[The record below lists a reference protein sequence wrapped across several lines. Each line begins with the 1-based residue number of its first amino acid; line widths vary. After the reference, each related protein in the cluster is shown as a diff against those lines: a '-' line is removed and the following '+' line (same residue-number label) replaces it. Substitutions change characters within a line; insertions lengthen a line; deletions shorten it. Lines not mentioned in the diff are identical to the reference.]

1 MADLRRVAAA
11 ATARDLAVA
20 AARGDPLLPLLAD
33 VMAVLRADAGVGL
46 TRLNLGDVGIDVSAD
61 VHGSRPVTA
70 EMARLAAEV
79 ADQHPAILTLST
91 AHATRVS
98 DLVSIRDFWH
108 TDVYE
113 RMHGHADGRY
123 PIAVMLHQSPTGVT
137 FLGAHRTHTDF
148 RPDDIDLIEQIQRP
162 LVAALTFRAALEATT
177 AVLRTEHPEP
187 TNGSIAPALLPA
199 AALSADYRPTQREA
213 EVLTLAAAGW
223 TNVRIARRLGIT
235 ERTVRKHL
243 SSVYEQS
250 GRRGRAAAA
259 AWWAELRDRN

>member
-1 MADLRRVAAA
+1 VANLRRVAAA

-20 AARGDPLLPLLAD
+20 AARGESLVPLLASIMD
-33 VMAVLRADAGVGL
+33 VLRADTGVGL
-46 TRLNLGDVGIDVSAD
+46 TQINHVNGGIDISVD

-70 EMARLAAEV
+70 EMGRLAAEV

-98 DLVSIRDFWH
+98 DLVSLPDFWH

-123 PIAVMLHQSPTGVT
+123 PIAVKLHQSSTTVT
-137 FLGAHRTHTDF
+137 FLGAHRAHSDF
-148 RPDDIDLIEQIQRP
+148 RPEDVELLEQIQRP

-177 AVLRTEHPEP
+177 AVLRTEHPDP
-187 TNGSIAPALLPA
+187 TTGYLDPALLPA
-199 AALSADYRPTQREA
+199 AALSAGYRPTQREA

-250 GRRGRAAAA
+250 GHRGRAAAA
-259 AWWAELRDRN
+259 AWWTELRNRN

>member
-1 MADLRRVAAA
+1 MTDLRRVAAA
-11 ATARDLAVA
+11 TVARDLAVA
-20 AARGDPLLPLLAD
+20 AARGESLVPLLPGI
-33 VMAVLRADAGVGL
+33 MAVLRADSGVGL
-46 TRLNLGDVGIDVSAD
+46 TRLNHSGGGIDVSVD
-61 VHGSRPVTA
+61 VHGSRPITA
-70 EMARLAAEV
+70 EMGRLAAEV

-91 AHATRVS
+91 ARATRVS

-123 PIAVMLHQSPTGVT
+123 PIAVMLHQSSTSVT

-148 RPDDIDLIEQIQRP
+148 RSEDLELLEQIQRP

-177 AVLRTEHPEP
+177 ALLRVDDLDP
-187 TNGSIAPALLPA
+187 TSGAVGSALLPA
-199 AALSADYRPTQREA
+199 VALSADYRPTQREA

-243 SSVYEQS
+243 GSVYEQS
-250 GRRGRAAAA
+250 GRHGRAAAA
-259 AWWAELRDRN
+259 AWWTELRDRD

>member
-20 AARGDPLLPLLAD
+20 AARGEPLAPLLAD

-46 TRLNLGDVGIDVSAD
+46 TRLNLGRSGIDVSVD

-70 EMARLAAEV
+70 EMGRLAAEV

-91 AHATRVS
+91 DHATRVS
-98 DLVSIRDFWH
+98 DLVSIREFWH

-123 PIAVMLHQSPTGVT
+123 PIAAMLHQSPTAVT
-137 FLGAHRTHTDF
+137 FLGAHRSHTDF
-148 RPDDIDLIEQIQRP
+148 RSHDVEIIEQIQRP
-162 LVAALTFRAALEATT
+162 LVAALAFRAALEATT
-177 AVLRTEHPEP
+177 ALLRAEHPDP
-187 TNGSIAPALLPA
+187 TDGIVDPALQPA
-199 AALSADYRPTQREA
+199 AALSAGYRPTQREA

-243 SSVYEQS
+243 GSVYEQS
-250 GRRGRAAAA
+250 GHRGRAAAA
-259 AWWAELRDRN
+259 AWWTELRDRN